1 MVFSSVC
8 SFPSSLGTN
17 FKLVPRS
24 NFKASSSH
32 YHEINNFIN
41 NKPIKFSYFSSR
53 LYCSAKPIVHR
64 ENKFTKSF
72 SLSHLQ
78 RKSSIK
84 AHGEIEADGSNGTS
98 EFNVMKSGNAIWRFV
113 RPYAAKGVLFNSAAM
128 FAKELVGNLNL
139 FSWPLMFK
147 ILSFTL
153 VILCIFVSTSGINQI
168 YDLDIDRLNKPN
180 LPVASGEI
188 SVELAWLLT
197 IVCTIS
203 GLTLT
208 IITNSGPFFPFLYSA
223 SIFFGFLYSAPPFR
237 WKKNPFTACFCNV
250 MLYVGTSVGVY
261 YACKASLGLPAN
273 WSPAFCLL
281 FWFISLLSIPISIAK
296 DLSDIEGDR
305 KFGIITFST
314 KFGAKPIAYICH
326 GLMLLNYVSVMAAA
340 IIWPQFF
347 NSNVILLSHA
357 FMAIWVL
364 YQAWILEKSNY
375 DTETC
380 QKYYIFLWIIFSL
393 EHAFY
398 LFM

>member
-53 LYCSAKPIVHR
+53 LYCSAKPIVYR

-84 AHGEIEADGSNGTS
+84 AHGEIEADGSDGTS

-113 RPYAAKGVLFNSAAM
+113 RPYAAKGVLFNSA
-128 FAKELVGNLNL
+128 
-139 FSWPLMFK
+139 
-147 ILSFTL
+147 
-153 VILCIFVSTSGINQI
+153 GINQI

-197 IVCTIS
+197 ISSFFLHTFLCM
-203 GLTLT
+203 TL
-208 IITNSGPFFPFLYSA
+208 GFEWHFEA
-223 SIFFGFLYSAPPFR
+223 SIILKCHLFILDHDECEALYNSTDCECDEEDEIIEADLVLGVAKKFNNIFKMSPKKFF
-237 WKKNPFTACFCNV
+237 
-250 MLYVGTSVGVY
+250 
-261 YACKASLGLPAN
+261 
-273 WSPAFCLL
+273 
-281 FWFISLLSIPISIAK
+281 
-296 DLSDIEGDR
+296 
-305 KFGIITFST
+305 
-314 KFGAKPIAYICH
+314 
-326 GLMLLNYVSVMAAA
+326 
-340 IIWPQFF
+340 
-347 NSNVILLSHA
+347 SNI
-357 FMAIWVL
+357 
-364 YQAWILEKSNY
+364 
-375 DTETC
+375 
-380 QKYYIFLWIIFSL
+380 
-393 EHAFY
+393 
-398 LFM
+398 

>member
-113 RPYAAKGVLFNSAAM
+113 RPYAAKGVLFNSA
-128 FAKELVGNLNL
+128 
-139 FSWPLMFK
+139 
-147 ILSFTL
+147 
-153 VILCIFVSTSGINQI
+153 TSGINQI

-197 IVCTIS
+197 I
-203 GLTLT
+203 
-208 IITNSGPFFPFLYSA
+208 
-223 SIFFGFLYSAPPFR
+223 
-237 WKKNPFTACFCNV
+237 
-250 MLYVGTSVGVY
+250 LYVGTSVGVY

-273 WSPAFCLL
+273 W
-281 FWFISLLSIPISIAK
+281 
-296 DLSDIEGDR
+296 R
-305 KFGIITFST
+305 FGIITFST

-326 GLMLLNYVSVMAAA
+326 GLMLLNYCPHDSSSEGC
-340 IIWPQFF
+340 W
-347 NSNVILLSHA
+347 SRVITTLALKVVDHA
-357 FMAIWVL
+357 SSMSSQI
-364 YQAWILEKSNY
+364 
-375 DTETC
+375 
-380 QKYYIFLWIIFSL
+380 
-393 EHAFY
+393 
-398 LFM
+398 